1 YHDVKLLRISQKT
14 MPKKGLMVE
23 HIQLIVYGYQ
33 IRVNAIFLNFQII
46 SIGKIRNNELNIP
59 FV

>member
-1 YHDVKLLRISQKT
+1 

-23 HIQLIVYGYQ
+23 HIQLIVYDYQ
-33 IRVNAIFLNFQII
+33 IRVNTIFLNFQII